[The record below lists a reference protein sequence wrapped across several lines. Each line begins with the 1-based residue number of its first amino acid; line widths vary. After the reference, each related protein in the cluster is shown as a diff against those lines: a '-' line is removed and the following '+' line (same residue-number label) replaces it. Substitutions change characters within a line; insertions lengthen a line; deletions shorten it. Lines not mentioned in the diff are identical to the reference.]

1 MEERSPYIV
10 GTENQVA
17 GGEAPPV
24 MTVDQ
29 VAAYLQVSN
38 RSIYNLAAAG
48 EIPAAKVAGQWR
60 FLKTTI
66 DHWLDKEAFENLDIY
81 PEPDFNQLE
90 KRLAELEA
98 TVRDM
103 ELTAMGL

>member
-10 GTENQVA
+10 ETEDQVVE
-17 GGEAPPV
+17 GETLPV

-29 VAAYLQVSN
+29 VAAYLQLSS

-48 EIPAAKVAGQWR
+48 EMPAAKVAGQWR

-66 DHWLDKEAFENLDIY
+66 DHWLDRLSTANVKAPEAAHNG
-81 PEPDFNQLE
+81 N
-90 KRLAELEA
+90 
-98 TVRDM
+98 V
-103 ELTAMGL
+103 

>member
-1 MEERSPYIV
+1 MEDRSPYIIE
-10 GTENQVA
+10 TDDQIA

-24 MTVDQ
+24 MNVDQ
-29 VAAYLQVSN
+29 VAAYLQLSS

-66 DHWLDKEAFENLDIY
+66 DHWLDRLSTTNVKAAEAAHNGNL
-81 PEPDFNQLE
+81 
-90 KRLAELEA
+90 
-98 TVRDM
+98 
-103 ELTAMGL
+103 